1 MGLTSY
7 KAYVGSNLGR
17 KWDMFLREGQKIGD
31 PCAFF
36 ANPLGSLC
44 ALVLRDK
51 NHVLLN
57 RSNRVAEGEGLL
69 TCVGG
74 HPEPSVANVDWSHSG
89 SISEFAGTVTWT
101 HPL

>member
-1 MGLTSY
+1 
-7 KAYVGSNLGR
+7 
-17 KWDMFLREGQKIGD
+17 MFLREGQKIGD

-74 HPEPSVANVDWSHSG
+74 HPEPFVANVDWSHSG